1 MVLLPNPQLS
11 GSLSLP
17 SMQVLD
23 DSESAGRAQ
32 FVKSALI
39 CSLAPLLALEHNWLS
54 ER

>member
-1 MVLLPNPQLS
+1 MLLPNPQLF

-17 SMQVLD
+17 SMQALD

-39 CSLAPLLALEHNWLS
+39 CSLAPLLALEHKSLS